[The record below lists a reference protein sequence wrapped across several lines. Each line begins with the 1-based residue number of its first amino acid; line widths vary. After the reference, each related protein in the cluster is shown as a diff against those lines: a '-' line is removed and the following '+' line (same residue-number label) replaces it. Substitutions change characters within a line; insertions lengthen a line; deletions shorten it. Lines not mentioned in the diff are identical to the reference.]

1 MPYYMLIIKFTFNTF
16 HEKLLIF
23 RKYYIDNDSMEIIE
37 LEESLHQLE
46 LQIMGLE
53 ETNEVL
59 FNQGKFN
66 KQRFD
71 QLSERIT
78 MLIDECQTKYT
89 DCIQQTDLIREDFT
103 NILKDP

>member
-1 MPYYMLIIKFTFNTF
+1 
-16 HEKLLIF
+16 
-23 RKYYIDNDSMEIIE
+23 MEIIE
-37 LEESLHQLE
+37 LEESLRRLDV
-46 LQIMGLE
+46 QIASLE

-78 MLIDECQTKYT
+78 MLIDKCQTKYN
-89 DCIQQTDLIREDFT
+89 DCVQQAELIRKDFT

>member
-1 MPYYMLIIKFTFNTF
+1 
-16 HEKLLIF
+16 
-23 RKYYIDNDSMEIIE
+23 MEIIE

>member
-1 MPYYMLIIKFTFNTF
+1 
-16 HEKLLIF
+16 
-23 RKYYIDNDSMEIIE
+23 MEIIE
-37 LEESLHQLE
+37 LEETIRKLDV
-46 LQIMGLE
+46 QIVGLE

-71 QLSERIT
+71 QVSERIT
-78 MLIDECQTKYT
+78 ILINECQTKY
-89 DCIQQTDLIREDFT
+89 DNISQQIDLIRKDFT

>member
-1 MPYYMLIIKFTFNTF
+1 
-16 HEKLLIF
+16 
-23 RKYYIDNDSMEIIE
+23 MEIIE
-37 LEESLHQLE
+37 LEETLRKLDV
-46 LQIMGLE
+46 QIAGLE

-71 QLSERIT
+71 QVSERIT
-78 MLIDECQTKYT
+78 MLINECQTKY
-89 DCIQQTDLIREDFT
+89 DNISQQIDLIRKDFT